1 MSRLGVI
8 KRLGSAYLSYMRR
21 VETVSHLPA
30 RVWLEPTPSCNFSCG
45 YCPHG
50 MEAPTPNGLMKM
62 ELFHKIIS
70 ELEGSVNDVNLF
82 HRGESL
88 IHPRLPEM
96 VETLTRK
103 GIKSRL
109 HTNAGLLTED
119 RARALIEAGLS
130 YISFSV
136 DGYTKEVYEKNRI
149 GGDFDTTMA
158 NIHGLL
164 ELKKKLG
171 KGPFTIVQVME
182 LSEEA
187 QGKEERLA
195 AFRKNFE
202 GLPLD
207 RFVVRTPHNWAGDL
221 SQFGEGLNAQPS
233 ARFTPC
239 TFLWYSMT
247 ILYDG
252 EVAAC
257 PQDFFCK
264 IKVGNVAV
272 DSVASVWNNEA
283 MRGLRRRMRERNVN
297 ALSPCDTCDML
308 TRKTVL
314 GAPVNYLSTFIRDNL
329 LIK

>member
-1 MSRLGVI
+1 
-8 KRLGSAYLSYMRR
+8 
-21 VETVSHLPA
+21 
-30 RVWLEPTPSCNFSCG
+30 
-45 YCPHG
+45 
-50 MEAPTPNGLMKM
+50 MEAPIPKGLMKM
-62 ELFHKIIS
+62 ELFHKIIG
-70 ELEGSVNDVNLF
+70 ELEGEVNDVNLF

-103 GIKSRL
+103 RIKSRL

-119 RARALIEAGLS
+119 RAKALIEAGLS

-149 GGDFDTTMA
+149 GGDFDTTIA
-158 NIHGLL
+158 NIRGLL
-164 ELKKKLG
+164 ALKKKMG
-171 KGPFTIVQVME
+171 RGPFTIVQVME
-182 LSEEA
+182 VGEDG
-187 QGKEERLA
+187 QGKEARRE
-195 AFRKNFE
+195 AFRKNFD
-202 GLPLD
+202 GLQLD

-221 SQFGEGLNAQPS
+221 SQFGEGINGKPGV
-233 ARFTPC
+233 RFTPC

-283 MRGLRRRMRERNVN
+283 MRGLRRRMGERNVN
-297 ALSPCDTCDML
+297 GLSPCDTCDML
-308 TRKTVL
+308 TRKTVM
-314 GAPVNYLSTFIRDNL
+314 GAPVNYLGTFIRDNL

>member
-1 MSRLGVI
+1 MSRLDI
-8 KRLGSAYLSYMRR
+8 IRRLGSAYLSYLRR

-50 MEAPTPNGLMKM
+50 TEADIPKGLMKM
-62 ELFHKIIS
+62 ELFHKIIG

-119 RARALIEAGLS
+119 RAKALIETGLS

-136 DGYTKEVYEKNRI
+136 DGYTKDVYDKNRR
-149 GGDFDTTMA
+149 GGDFAETVA
-158 NIHGLL
+158 NIRRFL
-164 ELKKKLG
+164 ELKKNAG

-182 LSEEA
+182 VGEDGE
-187 QGKEERLA
+187 GKDGRRE

-207 RFVVRTPHNWAGDL
+207 RFVVRTPHNWAGDF
-221 SQFGEGLNAQPS
+221 SEFGRGIDGNPNV
-233 ARFTPC
+233 RFTPC

-272 DSVASVWNNEA
+272 DSVAHVWNNEA
-283 MRGLRRRMRERNVN
+283 MRGLRRRMRERDVSG
-297 ALSPCDTCDML
+297 LSPCDTCDML
-308 TRKTVL
+308 ARKTVM
-314 GAPVNYLSTFIRDNL
+314 GAPVNYLATFIRDNL

>member
-1 MSRLGVI
+1 MSRFDVI
-8 KRLGSAYLSYMRR
+8 KRLGSAYLSYVRR
-21 VETVSHLPA
+21 VETVSRLPA
-30 RVWLEPTPSCNFSCG
+30 RVWLEPTPSCNFACG

-50 MEAPTPNGLMKM
+50 TEAETPKGLMKM
-62 ELFHKIIS
+62 ELFHKIID

-119 RARALIEAGLS
+119 RAKALVEAGLS

-136 DGYTKEVYEKNRI
+136 DGYTKDVYDKNRR
-149 GGDFDTTMA
+149 GGDFDTTVA
-158 NIHGLL
+158 NIRRFL
-164 ELKKKLG
+164 ELKKSAG

-182 LSEEA
+182 VGEKA
-187 QGKEERLA
+187 DGKEQRREK
-195 AFRKNFE
+195 FRANFDN
-202 GLPLD
+202 LPLD
-207 RFVVRTPHNWAGDL
+207 RFIVRIPHNWAGDFEE
-221 SQFGEGLNAQPS
+221 FGKGLNGKPDI
-233 ARFTPC
+233 RFTPC

-264 IKVGNVAV
+264 IRVGNVAN
-272 DSVASVWNNEA
+272 DSIASVWNNEA
-283 MRGLRRRMRERNVN
+283 MRNMRRRMKERDVEG
-297 ALSPCDTCDML
+297 LSPCDTCDML
-308 TRKTVL
+308 TRKTVM
-314 GAPVNYLSTFIRDNL
+314 GAPVNYLGTFIRDNL
-329 LIK
+329 FIK

>member
-1 MSRLGVI
+1 
-8 KRLGSAYLSYMRR
+8 
-21 VETVSHLPA
+21 
-30 RVWLEPTPSCNFSCG
+30 
-45 YCPHG
+45 
-50 MEAPTPNGLMKM
+50 MKM
-62 ELFHKIIS
+62 ELFHKIIG

-103 GIKSRL
+103 RIKSRL
-109 HTNAGLLTED
+109 HTNAGLLTAD
-119 RARALIEAGLS
+119 RAKALIESGLS

-149 GGDFDTTMA
+149 GGDFDTTIA
-158 NIHGLL
+158 NIRGLL
-164 ELKKKLG
+164 DLKKKTG

-182 LSEEA
+182 LGEEA
-187 QGKEERLA
+187 EGKEERLA

-221 SQFGEGLNAQPS
+221 SRFGDGLNARPD

-239 TFLWYSMT
+239 TFPWYSMT

-264 IKVGNVAV
+264 IKIGNVAA
-272 DSVASVWNNEA
+272 DSIAGVWNNEA
-283 MRGLRRRMRERNVN
+283 MRALRRRMRERDV
-297 ALSPCDTCDML
+297 AGLSPCDTCDML
-308 TRKTVL
+308 TRKTVA
-314 GAPVNYLSTFIRDNL
+314 GIPVNYLATFIRDNL